1 MIETIKKWDEQLFLK
16 LNSHHADWLDPI
28 MYQLTQTVTW
38 LPLFAWL
45 IYLIF
50 KHDRANAWWV
60 LGGVALT
67 ILMADQFTSGFLKPF
82 VERLRPC
89 HDPRWDGLLHNYG
102 RCGGLYGF
110 ASSHAA
116 NTFAIT
122 VFLNKKLKG
131 KIRHLPWLYVYA
143 VVVSYTRIYLG
154 VHYPMDLIV
163 GALIGTAAA
172 WISWFVIVYIKRE
185 LLKRALK

>member
-1 MIETIKKWDEQLFLK
+1 MIDTLKTWDEQLFLK
-16 LNSHHADWLDPI
+16 LNSYHADWLDPVV
-28 MYQLTQTVTW
+28 YQLTQTVTW

-50 KHDRANAWWV
+50 KHDRGNAWWI

-67 ILMADQFTSGFLKPF
+67 VLIADQFTSGFLKPF

-89 HDPRWDGLLHNYG
+89 HDPRWEGILHNYG

-131 KIRHLPWLYVYA
+131 KIKHLPWLYLYA

-154 VHYPMDLIV
+154 VHYPLDLIV

-185 LLKRALK
+185 VLKRALK